1 MTAGASLAA
10 ARAARVGRDGA
21 LRLRFERRGSATVV
35 TGCRYTLPLQV
46 LAPVALDDPAAVVSM
61 LNPTGGLVGGD
72 RLTIDVGVAEGAH
85 AVLTTPSATRVYR
98 AEAEETIQSVRLS
111 IGPRAVVE
119 WVPDHTIPFAGSALR
134 QTIDAD
140 LDETAGLIL
149 VDAFSAG
156 RIALGEA
163 WQFGV
168 LDSALSIRD
177 RHGWLLH
184 DRFVLRGRAGVA
196 RAAGPREAAM
206 RAAGRAGGWGPQA
219 RGERYEEAP
228 PAPAFDGLGFAESR
242 PYFASI
248 AIVGA
253 FDRDRFAA
261 GVERLVSDGEAT
273 RLGVAAL
280 PRRGVLV
287 RCLAPTAPALIGAV
301 ESCWRLARLA
311 LLGLP
316 PLALRKG

>member
-1 MTAGASLAA
+1 VTPGASLD
-10 ARAARVGRDGA
+10 AARVGRDGS
-21 LRLRFERRGSATVV
+21 LRLRFERRGSRTVV

-46 LAPVALDDPAAVVSM
+46 LAPVALDDPAAVVSI

-72 RLTIDVGVAEGAH
+72 RLSIDVHAAAGAH

-98 AEAEETIQSVRLS
+98 TEGEVTAQMVRLS
-111 IGPRAVVE
+111 VGPRAVVE

-134 QTIDAD
+134 QTIDAE
-140 LDETAGLIL
+140 LDETAGLVL

-163 WQFGV
+163 WRFAV
-168 LDSALSIRD
+168 LESAVSIRD
-177 RHGWLLH
+177 QCGWLLH
-184 DRFVLRGRAGVA
+184 DRFVLRGRAGKDD
-196 RAAGPREAAM
+196 
-206 RAAGRAGGWGPQA
+206 
-219 RGERYEEAP
+219 
-228 PAPAFDGLGFAESR
+228 PAFEGLGFAESH

-248 AIVGA
+248 AVVGA

-261 GVERLVSDGEAT
+261 DVERLGADGATT
-273 RLGVAAL
+273 RLGVAVL
-280 PRRGVLV
+280 SRRGALV
-287 RCLAPTAPALIGAV
+287 RCLAPTAPALVDAV
-301 ESCWRLARLA
+301 AGCWRLARRA

>member
-1 MTAGASLAA
+1 VTAGVSLD
-10 ARAARVGRDGA
+10 AARVGRDGA
-21 LRLRFERRGSATVV
+21 LALSFERRGPATVV
-35 TGCRYTLPLQV
+35 VGCRFTLPLQV
-46 LAPVALDDPAAVVSM
+46 LAPVALDDPASVVSI

-72 RLTIDVGVAEGAH
+72 RLAIDVHAGAGAH

-98 AEAEETIQSVRLS
+98 AEGPPTVQTVRLS

-134 QTIDAD
+134 QAIDVE

-149 VDAFSAG
+149 VDAFAAG
-156 RIALGEA
+156 RIAAGEA
-163 WQFGV
+163 WRFA
-168 LDSALSIRD
+168 LLESAISIRD
-177 RHGWLLH
+177 SGGWLLH
-184 DRFVLRGRAGVA
+184 DRFVLRGPA
-196 RAAGPREAAM
+196 RKADS
-206 RAAGRAGGWGPQA
+206 
-219 RGERYEEAP
+219 
-228 PAPAFDGLGFAESR
+228 AFDGLGFTESR

-248 AIVGA
+248 AVVGA

-261 GVERLVSDGEAT
+261 DVQSLVAAGDAT

-280 PRRGVLV
+280 PRRGALV
-287 RCLAPTAPALIGAV
+287 RCLAPSAPALIDAIEG
-301 ESCWRLARLA
+301 CQRLARRA